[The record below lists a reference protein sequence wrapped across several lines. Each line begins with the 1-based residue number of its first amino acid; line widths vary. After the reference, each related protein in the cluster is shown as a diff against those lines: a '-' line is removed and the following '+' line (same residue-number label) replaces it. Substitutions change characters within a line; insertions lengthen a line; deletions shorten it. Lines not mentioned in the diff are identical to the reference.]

1 MDPLRGLSP
10 LVVTSP
16 TTRSG
21 TTLLQRLLC
30 SAGNTLVYGEE
41 VGKDLEM
48 QLQIL
53 TARRLVYTHSRPR
66 FADNLERFLQGDTN
80 HWLVDLMPPLDDY
93 LAALRQ
99 GAFAGL
105 QECQRQA
112 QAAGRTLWG
121 FKYPGWP
128 PHLLRLLSSEL
139 PGTRVIYLHRR
150 LADTARSAKAWHDY
164 AEPQMLAFC
173 EQWLANQQAMRER
186 RGDPTVLM
194 LSFESLVQDP
204 AGTLERL
211 RDFLPF
217 EGIDAGLLRDRINNQ
232 THGGGA
238 QHGHNDYIEPAALSA
253 QEQAWVDAAQ
263 TAADA

>member
-10 LVVTSP
+10 LVITSP

-30 SAGNTLVYGEE
+30 SARNTLVYGEE
-41 VGKDLEM
+41 VGKDLEV

-53 TARRLVYTHSRPR
+53 TARKLVYTHSRSR
-66 FADNLERFLQGDTN
+66 FADNLERFRQGDPN
-80 HWLVDLMPPLDDY
+80 HWLVDLMPPLDAY

-112 QAAGRTLWG
+112 GAAGRTIWG

-128 PHLLRLLSSEL
+128 PHLLRMLSAEL
-139 PGTRVIYLHRR
+139 PATRVIYLHRR

-173 EQWLANQQAMRER
+173 EQWLANQRAMREWR
-186 RGDPTVLM
+186 DHPAVLM

-204 AGTLERL
+204 AGTLDAL
-211 RDFLPF
+211 RAFLPF
-217 EGIDAGLLRDRINNQ
+217 DGIDAGLLRDRINNQ

-238 QHGHNDYIEPAALSA
+238 LHGHNDYIAPAALSA
-253 QEQAWVDAAQ
+253 QEQAWVEAAQ
-263 TAADA
+263 AAADV

>member
-10 LVVTSP
+10 LIVTSP

-30 SAGNTLVYGEE
+30 SARNTLVYGEE
-41 VGKDLEM
+41 VGKDLET

-53 TARRLVYTHSRPR
+53 TARKLVYTHSRSR
-66 FADNLERFLQGDTN
+66 FADNLGRFMQGDSN
-80 HWLVDLMPPLDDY
+80 HWLVDLMPELDPY
-93 LAALRQ
+93 LDALRQ

-105 QECQRQA
+105 QECRRQA
-112 QAAGRTLWG
+112 EAAGRAIWG

-128 PHLLRLLSSEL
+128 PHLLRMLSAEL

-173 EQWLANQQAMRER
+173 EQWLAHQRAMRER
-186 RGDPTVLM
+186 RDDPSVLM

-204 AGTLERL
+204 EPTLAAL
-211 RDFLPF
+211 RGFLPF
-217 EGIDAGLLRDRINNQ
+217 DGIDAGLLRDRINNQ
-232 THGGGA
+232 THGAGA
-238 QHGHNDYIEPAALSA
+238 LHGHTGYVAPAVLTA

-263 TAADA
+263 AAADA